1 MAYSNGK
8 DVKKIDEF
16 ELVDNSNNKNNVYK
30 IAVFEK
36 EPVLNKTKTNY
47 DFVLYDQNRN
57 VIGKKYSNGDLEIF
71 PEYKEKIKKIEGVD
85 LDSKKIIIKDD
96 DSSNTRNMERE
107 EQERQLENT
116 RRIEEQNRQLK
127 KEKDEEKNKI
137 QSNNVPVGHMENDNS
152 EIKVSSS
159 STKITHQDL
168 INNPKYKDVTSWT
181 RIDDQTF
188 TDAVNPTTKDGTQI
202 DKNSI
207 IVAEIGGDFKVL
219 AKAMGTDEIIDL
231 SKDARENNTVKGQSN
246 RIQGNVENDTGRHC
260 TMQIPMFNNKEIVIN
275 QTPSGRID
283 LQQIDYSSG
292 NDDKALPIGTDYMH
306 PTEEELNRAKQ
317 EQEGIVYNDVIMTR
331 EEIEANL
338 AGENEFVYN
347 YVMDK
352 VNGTS
357 ENPTNERFNE
367 ILDEAHEEDQEKNL
381 NNDDN
386 EKSLDNDAL
395 ERRERRFRKPQ

>member
-8 DVKKIDEF
+8 DVRKIDEF

-107 EQERQLENT
+107 EQERKLENT

-231 SKDARENNTVKGQSN
+231 SKDARENNTVKGQTN

-386 EKSLDNDAL
+386 VKSLDNDAL

>member
-1 MAYSNGK
+1 MAY
-8 DVKKIDEF
+8 DEAKNAGPF
-16 ELVDNSNNKNNVYK
+16 ELVNNADSKNNVYK
-30 IAVFEK
+30 IDVVEK
-36 EPVLNKTKTNY
+36 EPVLDKTKTNY
-47 DFVLYDQNRN
+47 DWILYDKNHAA
-57 VIGKKYSNGDLEIF
+57 IGKKYSDGKLEIF
-71 PEYKEKIKKIEGVD
+71 PEYKERLKQVEGISLNSTKLVVKNASVPTVEDKRKEEDRERAEQARVIEQQ
-85 LDSKKIIIKDD
+85 KQEE
-96 DSSNTRNMERE
+96 ERVKN
-107 EQERQLENT
+107 ERAQKAELE
-116 RRIEEQNRQLK
+116 K
-127 KEKDEEKNKI
+127 KNK
-137 QSNNVPVGHMENDNS
+137 ENKA
-152 EIKVSSS
+152 EFEPQSS
-159 STKITHQDL
+159 STRITHQDL
-168 INNPKYKDVTSWT
+168 LNNPKYKNVNSWT

-207 IVAEIGGDFKVL
+207 IVAEVGGDFKVL

-231 SKDARENNTVKGQSN
+231 SKDAREKNTVKGQSN

-306 PTEEELNRAKQ
+306 PTEEELARAKQ
-317 EQEGIVYNDVIMTR
+317 EQEGVQYNNVIMTR

-347 YVMDK
+347 YVIDK
-352 VNGTS
+352 VDGTD

-367 ILDEAHEEDQEKNL
+367 ILDEAHEEEQEKNL

-386 EKSLDNDAL
+386 VKSLDNDAL
-395 ERRERRFRKPQ
+395 ERRERRHRRAPQ

>member
-47 DFVLYDQNRN
+47 DFVLYDKNRN

>member
-47 DFVLYDQNRN
+47 DFVLYDKNRN

-137 QSNNVPVGHMENDNS
+137 QQNNVPVGHMENDNS

-188 TDAVNPTTKDGTQI
+188 TDAINPTTKDGTQI

-260 TMQIPMFNNKEIVIN
+260 TMQIPMFNNKEIIIN

-331 EEIEANL
+331 EEIEASL
-338 AGENEFVYN
+338 SGENEFVYN